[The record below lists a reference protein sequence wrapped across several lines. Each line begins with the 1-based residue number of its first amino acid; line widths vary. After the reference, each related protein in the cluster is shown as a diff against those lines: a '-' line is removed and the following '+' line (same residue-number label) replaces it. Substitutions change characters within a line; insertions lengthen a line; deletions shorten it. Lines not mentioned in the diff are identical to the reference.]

1 MSALCRRVLAVAI
14 AGLGVAVVLAGCSPE
29 EVSSSTPA
37 GGSHRGEEAV
47 AQMVPVT
54 VDQGARSA
62 IRDSR
67 QIVVRN
73 AGQWAELWAEHI
85 AGQSPTP
92 PLPSVSFATD
102 MIVAVFL
109 GERATSGYAVS
120 IARVEDRGD
129 EVVVSVEV
137 MNPSRDAFVLDVLT
151 SPFHIVTVPR
161 SESVDVEFVVT
172 ETEGV
177 RKR

>member
-1 MSALCRRVLAVAI
+1 MSVVCRRALAVAI
-14 AGLGVAVVLAGCSPE
+14 AGLGVAVVLAACCCLPE
-29 EVSSSTPA
+29 GASSSTPA
-37 GGSHRGEEAV
+37 AGLPQGETV
-47 AQMVPVT
+47 AQMEPVT

-73 AGQWAELWAEHI
+73 AGQWAELWAEHV
-85 AGQSPTP
+85 AGQSPAP
-92 PLPSVSFATD
+92 SLPSVSFATD

-129 EVVVSVEV
+129 AVVVSVEV
-137 MNPSRDAFVLDVLT
+137 TKPSRDAFVLDVLT

-177 RKR
+177 R